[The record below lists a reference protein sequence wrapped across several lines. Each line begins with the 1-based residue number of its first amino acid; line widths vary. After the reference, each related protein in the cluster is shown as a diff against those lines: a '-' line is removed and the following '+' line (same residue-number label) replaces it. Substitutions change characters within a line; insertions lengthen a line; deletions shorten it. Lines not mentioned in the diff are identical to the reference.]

1 MTDQSKKQN
10 FCPFWDKYGKRECR
24 LVESGL
30 FIPTREHILRFCEN
44 ESYVKCYHYIGRSD
58 PLEKAAPKWENQPLR
73 NRRQYIRIPTQQ
85 KISVSRYSLAN
96 EANEDILDE
105 GAMALDLSLGGMRVE
120 TAAPIH
126 LNQIISFAF
135 DETFHPPGFKG
146 KGEIRWIHQDESGS
160 AAPLNAGL
168 AFIDDETKN
177 TVRNHLL
184 NMGERILFLPGF

>member
-1 MTDQSKKQN
+1 MTDQSKNQK

-44 ESYVKCYHYIGRSD
+44 ELYVKCYHYVGRPD
-58 PLEKAAPKWENQPLR
+58 YRKKTVQNLGKEYLR
-73 NRRQYIRIPTQQ
+73 NRRQFIRIPIQQ
-85 KISVSRYSLAN
+85 KLSVSRYSLAN
-96 EANEDILDE
+96 EANEDMLDD
-105 GAMALDLSLGGMRVE
+105 GAMVLDLSLGGMQIE

-135 DETFHPPGFKG
+135 DENFSPPGFKG
-146 KGEIRWIHQDESGS
+146 KGEIRWINQDELRTSTPS
-160 AAPLNAGL
+160 NAGL
-168 AFIDDETKN
+168 AFIDDDTKN

-184 NMGERILFLPGF
+184 SMGDKLLFLPGF